1 MENVGTCE
9 NVIQTKMNALDKCID
24 ELKEI
29 SDLVCTRLEPIT
41 TPDCPSPTSDCETA
55 KMAEESR
62 LARDLGQSTDR
73 IITVVRQWR
82 SVANRLQV

>member
-1 MENVGTCE
+1 MDGNVGTCE
-9 NVIQTKMNALDKCID
+9 NVIQAKMNALDKCID

-29 SDLVCTRLEPIT
+29 SDAVCTRLEPIT
-41 TPDCPSPTSDCETA
+41 VQDCPEPTSDCETA
-55 KMAEESR
+55 KAEESR

-73 IITVVRQWR
+73 IVAVIRQWR